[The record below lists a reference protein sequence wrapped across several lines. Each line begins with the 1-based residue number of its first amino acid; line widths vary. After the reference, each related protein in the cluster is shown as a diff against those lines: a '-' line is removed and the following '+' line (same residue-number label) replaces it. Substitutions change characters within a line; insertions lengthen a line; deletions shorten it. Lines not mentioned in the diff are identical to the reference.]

1 MFWKEGLDKFNIK
14 DYKDRKEFYRKN
26 IREVNPQ
33 WVRAD
38 QLSKE
43 DWLLSKINMEVS
55 DEESIVVPKVPPR
68 TQNIITKENIYF
80 DDDFCEWFGI

>member
-1 MFWKEGLDKFNIK
+1 M
-14 DYKDRKEFYRKN
+14 
-26 IREVNPQ
+26 
-33 WVRAD
+33 RAD

-55 DEESIVVPKVPPR
+55 DENSIIVPKAPPR